1 LQCSRYFYLEP
12 VGIYSGHYEN
22 HSFYGRRAM
31 NVSWGDV
38 NNVQEA
44 GDYPFRDGTIAIT
57 FAELL
62 IWKAKPD
69 SHFQLMRKH
78 PIQDVPRYVLG
89 HEIEEN
95 PTPVERTSAGE
106 AATLIAYDLHASKG
120 TQYDELVEKIMSLGA
135 WWHHLETVWIV
146 KSVHAPGQIR
156 DQLAPYIGSDDQL
169 LVVDITGDM
178 AEAVGLNSAGTQWL
192 QETLSRTTVH

>member
-1 LQCSRYFYLEP
+1 
-12 VGIYSGHYEN
+12 
-22 HSFYGRRAM
+22 M
-31 NVSWGDV
+31 NVSWSDV

-44 GDYPFRDGTIAIT
+44 GDYPFRDGTITIT
-57 FAELL
+57 FAEIL

-78 PIQDVPRYVLG
+78 PIQNITRYVLG
-89 HEIEEN
+89 NVIEED
-95 PTPVERTSAGE
+95 PVPVEKTSAGA

-120 TQYDELVEKIMSLGA
+120 ALYDELVGKIMSLGA

-146 KSVHAPGQIR
+146 KSVHTPGQIK

-169 LVVDITGDM
+169 LVVDITGDV
-178 AEAVGLNSAGTQWL
+178 AEAVGLNSAGREWL
-192 QETLSRTTVH
+192 RATLSGTAPR